1 MPIGRVEEFV
11 FVAPQSLV
19 GVTRVT
25 SKRCSDATLEN
36 DWSCHEDFAFKA
48 NLIAVLR
55 EVVSALGAPSATE
68 IGLANQNNTSICK
81 LARSSP
87 RNPSEARETAVAAFP
102 KS

>member
-1 MPIGRVEEFV
+1 MPIGRVEEFG

-25 SKRCSDATLEN
+25 SNRCSDADIRERLELPLR
-36 DWSCHEDFAFKA
+36 A

-55 EVVSALGAPSATE
+55 EVVSALGTPSATE
-68 IGLANQNNTSICK
+68 IGLANQNNASICK

-102 KS
+102 KSWRRQ